1 MCGIAGE
8 IDFGNGNVSPEN
20 VTRMCDLLVH
30 RGPDEGGF
38 HFSPNLVLGIR
49 RLKVIGV
56 VNGSQPVHSPKHRAT
71 CVFNG
76 EIYNY
81 LELKQW
87 LEKEGYVFQTSTD
100 AEVIVHLYD
109 KLGLE
114 SLKKLRGMF
123 ALAIYD
129 EVQDRLIL
137 ARDRAGKKPLNYAT
151 TSSGSVVFASEIG
164 ALVSHPQVSKE
175 INREAVDRFLSFRII
190 PAPLTIYRDVHK
202 VKPGTALVFE
212 QGRKTEQRYWSFD
225 FTERHQDK
233 TEAELIE
240 SIDELLVEA
249 VRVRLQ
255 SEVPL
260 GALLSGGLDS
270 SLIVSIMSRMIPQP
284 IHTFSIG
291 FSDRNFNELD
301 YAKMVSDYCGTIH
314 HECLIS
320 PASALGVFD
329 NLLLKFGEP
338 YAFPSAIACYFMN
351 RLARQ
356 HVTVALTGDGADE
369 LFCGYNRY
377 KIFAAMP
384 DLPGQQRL
392 SGKIDLELLEK
403 AGGDISAEYQSVL
416 TDGLRDS
423 VKREIYSS
431 DFRRQLPDA
440 FPVNYLQER
449 FSRNAHLGDRLNR
462 AMDVDCNFW
471 LSDAQLVK
479 IDIASMANSVEVRCP
494 MLDQKLIEFVS
505 GIGTRHKLADGEEK
519 RILKQV
525 ARKYL
530 PHVITDRR
538 KKELAVPLENWLATS
553 LRGEISNVLLSD
565 EALSRGYFDPDRL
578 IPFINNYGPT
588 DSYAVWTL
596 YVLEQWHKLNGAS
609 GAELISAQSEFAFQE
624 V

>member
-1 MCGIAGE
+1 MN
-8 IDFGNGNVSPEN
+8 FGNGNVPPEN
-20 VTRMCDLLVH
+20 VSRMCDLLVH
-30 RGPDEGGF
+30 RGPDEGGY
-38 HFSPNLVLGIR
+38 HFLPHLVLGIR

-56 VNGSQPVHSPKHRAT
+56 VNGSQPVHSPLQRAT

-81 LELKQW
+81 IELKEW
-87 LEKEGYVFQTSTD
+87 LEKEGYVFQTNTD

-109 KLGLE
+109 RLGIE
-114 SLKKLRGMF
+114 SLKRLRGMF

-129 EVQDRLIL
+129 DVHRRLIL
-137 ARDRAGKKPLNYAT
+137 ARDCAGKKPLNYAE
-151 TSSGSVVFASEIG
+151 TSSGGVVFASEIG
-164 ALVSHPQVSKE
+164 ALISHPEINKE
-175 INREAVDRFLSFRII
+175 INREAIDRFLSFRII

-202 VKPGTALVFE
+202 VKPGTAMVFE
-212 QGRKTEQRYWSFD
+212 RGRMTEQRYWSFD
-225 FTERHQDK
+225 FTERHQEK
-233 TEAELIE
+233 TEAELIQT
-240 SIDELLVEA
+240 IDELLVDA

-270 SLIVSIMSRMIPQP
+270 SLIVSIMSQMIQEPM
-284 IHTFSIG
+284 HTFSIG
-291 FSDRNFNELD
+291 FADRNFNELD

-314 HECLIS
+314 HQSLIS
-320 PASALGVFD
+320 PASALSVFD
-329 NLLLKFGEP
+329 ELLLKFGEP

-356 HVTVALTGDGADE
+356 YVTVALTGDGADE

-384 DLPGQQRL
+384 DLPNHHRL
-392 SGKIDLELLEK
+392 SGKVDLKLLAK
-403 AGGDISAEYQSVL
+403 ADGDISAEYQSVL

-423 VKREIYSS
+423 VKREIYSR
-431 DFRRQLPDA
+431 DFWSHLPAD

-449 FSRNAHLGDRLNR
+449 FGRNAHLGDRLSR
-462 AMDVDCNFW
+462 AMEVDCNFW

-479 IDIASMANSVEVRCP
+479 IDIASMAHSVEVRCP
-494 MLDQKLIEFVS
+494 MLDQKLVEFVS
-505 GIGTRHKLADGEEK
+505 GIGTRHKLADGQEK
-519 RILKQV
+519 RILKRV
-525 ARKYL
+525 AQKYL
-530 PHVITDRR
+530 PPAITQRQ

-553 LRGEISNVLLSD
+553 LRAEISNVLLSD

-578 IPFINNYGPT
+578 IPFVNNYGPS

-596 YVLEQWHKLNGAS
+596 YVLEQWHKLNGSS
-609 GAELISAQSEFAFQE
+609 GAESSSEQSELALQE

>member
-8 IDFGNGNVSPEN
+8 VNFGSGNVSPEN
-20 VTRMCDLLVH
+20 VNGMCDLLVH
-30 RGPDEGGF
+30 RGPDEGGY
-38 HFSPNLVLGIR
+38 HFSPQVVLGIR

-56 VNGSQPVHSPKHRAT
+56 VNGSQPVHSPMQRAT

-87 LEKEGYVFQTSTD
+87 LEKEGYVFLTNTD

-114 SLKKLRGMF
+114 SLKRLRGMF

-129 EVQDRLIL
+129 NVGDRLIL
-137 ARDRAGKKPLNYAT
+137 ARDCAGKKPLNYAET
-151 TSSGSVVFASEIG
+151 ASGGVAFASEIG
-164 ALVSHPQVSKE
+164 ALVSHPQISKE
-175 INREAVDRFLSFRII
+175 INPEAIDRFLSFRII

-202 VKPGTALVFE
+202 VKPGTAMVFE
-212 QGRKTEQRYWSFD
+212 RGRKTEQRYWSFD
-225 FTERHQDK
+225 FSERYQDK

-240 SIDELLVEA
+240 TIDQLLVDA
-249 VRVRLQ
+249 VKVRLQ

-270 SLIVSIMSRMIPQP
+270 SLIVSIMSRMIQQP
-284 IHTFSIG
+284 LHTFSIG
-291 FSDRNFNELD
+291 FADRNFNELD
-301 YAKMVSDYCGTIH
+301 YARMVSAYCGTIH
-314 HECLIS
+314 HECLIP
-320 PASALGVFD
+320 PAAALGVFD
-329 NLLLKFGEP
+329 ELLLKFGEP

-384 DLPGQQRL
+384 GLANQHRN
-392 SGKIDLELLEK
+392 SGKVDLELLAK
-403 AGGDISAEYQSVL
+403 ANGDISAEYQAVL

-423 VKREIYSS
+423 VKQEIYSR
-431 DFRRQLPDA
+431 DFRRRLPSA
-440 FPVNYLQER
+440 FPVNYLRER
-449 FSRNAHLGDRLNR
+449 FGRNAHLTDRLSR
-462 AMDVDCNFW
+462 AMEVDCNFW

-494 MLDQKLIEFVS
+494 MLDQKLVEFVS
-505 GIGTRHKLADGEEK
+505 GIGTQHKLIDGQEK

-530 PHVITDRR
+530 PPAIIDRQ
-538 KKELAVPLENWLATS
+538 KKELAVPLENWLATT
-553 LRGEISNVLLSD
+553 LRPEITSALLSD
-565 EALSRGYFDPDRL
+565 EALSRGYFNPDRL
-578 IPFINNYGPT
+578 IPFINNYGPS

-596 YVLEQWHKLNGAS
+596 YVLEQWHQLNGS
-609 GAELISAQSEFAFQE
+609 GVRSTTDQSEFAFQE

>member
-8 IDFGNGNVSPEN
+8 IDFGNGSVLPEN

-30 RGPDEGGF
+30 RGPDESGY
-38 HFSPNLVLGIR
+38 HFSPNLGLGIR

-87 LEKEGYVFQTSTD
+87 LEKEGYVFQTRTD

-114 SLKKLRGMF
+114 SFKKLRGMF

-129 EVQDRLIL
+129 DVQHRLIL
-137 ARDRAGKKPLNYAT
+137 ARDCAGKKPLNYAS

-164 ALVSHPQVSKE
+164 ALISHPKVSKE
-175 INREAVDRFLSFRII
+175 INREAIDRFLSFRII

-225 FTERHQDK
+225 FSERHQDQ

-240 SIDELLVEA
+240 TIDELLVDA
-249 VRVRLQ
+249 VKVRLQ

-270 SLIVSIMSRMIPQP
+270 SLIVSIMSRMIEQP
-284 IHTFSIG
+284 MHTFSIG

-301 YAKMVSDYCGTIH
+301 YAKLVSDYCGTIH

-320 PASALGVFD
+320 PASALSVFD
-329 NLLLKFGEP
+329 ELLLKFGEP

-356 HVTVALTGDGADE
+356 YVTVALTGDGADE
-369 LFCGYNRY
+369 IFCGYNRY
-377 KIFAAMP
+377 KMFGAMP
-384 DLPGQQRL
+384 DLPIHHRG
-392 SGKIDLELLEK
+392 SGKVDLDLLAK
-403 AGGDISAEYQSVL
+403 ANGDISTEYQSVL

-423 VKREIYSS
+423 VKRDLYSR
-431 DFRRQLPDA
+431 DFRSHLPA
-440 FPVNYLQER
+440 GFPVNYLQER
-449 FSRNAHLGDRLNR
+449 FDRNAHLGDRLNR

-494 MLDQKLIEFVS
+494 MLDQKLVEFVS
-505 GIGTRHKLADGEEK
+505 GIGTRHKLADGQEK

-530 PHVITDRR
+530 PPAIIDRQ

-553 LRGEISNVLLSD
+553 LRAEITNVLLSD

-578 IPFINNYGPT
+578 IPFINNYGPS

-596 YVLEQWHKLNGAS
+596 YVLEQWHKLNGS
-609 GAELISAQSEFAFQE
+609 GDAHSSAEQSAFAFQE

>member
-8 IDFGNGNVSPEN
+8 INFQSGNVSPEN
-20 VTRMCDLLVH
+20 VSRMCDLLVH
-30 RGPDEGGF
+30 RGPDEGGY
-38 HFSPNLVLGIR
+38 HFSPNAVFGIR

-56 VNGSQPVHSPKHRAT
+56 VNGSQPVHSPLQRAT

-81 LELKQW
+81 IELKQW
-87 LEKEGYVFQTSTD
+87 LEEEGYVFQTNTD

-109 KLGLE
+109 KLGIE

-129 EVQDRLIL
+129 DVHRRLIL
-137 ARDRAGKKPLNYAT
+137 ARDRAGKKPLNYAE

-164 ALVSHPQVSKE
+164 ALISHPEVSKE
-175 INREAVDRFLSFRII
+175 INREAIDRFLSFRII

-212 QGRKTEQRYWSFD
+212 RGRKTEQRYWSFD
-225 FTERHQDK
+225 FSERHQDK
-233 TEAELIE
+233 TEAELIGT
-240 SIDELLVEA
+240 IDALLVDA
-249 VRVRLQ
+249 VKVRLQ

-270 SLIVSIMSRMIPQP
+270 SLIVSIMSRMIKQP
-284 IHTFSIG
+284 MHTFSIG
-291 FSDRNFNELD
+291 FADRNFNELD
-301 YAKMVSDYCGTIH
+301 YAKLVSDYCGTIH

-320 PASALGVFD
+320 PTSALGVFD
-329 NLLLKFGEP
+329 ELLLKFGEP

-356 HVTVALTGDGADE
+356 YVTVALTGDGADE

-377 KIFAAMP
+377 KMFAAMP
-384 DLPGQQRL
+384 DLPILQRL
-392 SGKIDLELLEK
+392 SGKVDLEVL
-403 AGGDISAEYQSVL
+403 ANADGDISAEYQSVL

-423 VKREIYSS
+423 VKRQIYSR
-431 DFRRQLPDA
+431 DFRSYLPA
-440 FPVNYLQER
+440 TFPVNYLHER
-449 FSRNAHLGDRLNR
+449 FSRNAHLGDRLSR
-462 AMDVDCNFW
+462 AMEVDCNFW

-494 MLDQKLIEFVS
+494 MLDQKLVEFVS
-505 GIGTRHKLADGEEK
+505 GIGTRHKLIDGEEK
-519 RILKQV
+519 RILKRL
-525 ARKYL
+525 ARNYL
-530 PHVITDRR
+530 PQAITERP

-553 LRGEISNVLLSD
+553 LRTEITKVLLSD

-578 IPFINNYGPT
+578 IPFINNYGPS

-596 YVLEQWHKLNGAS
+596 YVLEQWHKLNGAG
-609 GAELISAQSEFAFQE
+609 GAELNTTQSEFVLQE

>member
-8 IDFGNGNVSPEN
+8 MNFGSDNVSPEN
-20 VTRMCDLLVH
+20 VSRMCDLLVH
-30 RGPDEGGF
+30 RGPDEGGY
-38 HFSPNLVLGIR
+38 HFSPHVVLGIR

-56 VNGSQPVHSPKHRAT
+56 VNGSQPVHSPSQRAT

-129 EVQDRLIL
+129 NVNRKLIL
-137 ARDRAGKKPLNYAT
+137 ARDCAGKKPLNYAE
-151 TSSGSVVFASEIG
+151 TSSGGVVFASELG
-164 ALVSHPQVSKE
+164 ALISHPHVSKE
-175 INREAVDRFLSFRII
+175 ISREAIDRFLSFRII

-212 QGRKTEQRYWSFD
+212 RGRKTEHRYWSFD
-225 FTERHQDK
+225 FTERHEDK
-233 TEAELIE
+233 TESELVE
-240 SIDELLVEA
+240 TIDELLVDA
-249 VRVRLQ
+249 VKVRLQ

-270 SLIVSIMSRMIPQP
+270 SLIVSIMSRMIERP

-291 FSDRNFNELD
+291 FADRNFNELD
-301 YAKMVSDYCGTIH
+301 YAKIVSDYCGTIH
-314 HECLIS
+314 HQSLIS
-320 PASALGVFD
+320 PTSALSVFD
-329 NLLLKFGEP
+329 ELLGKFGEP

-384 DLPGQQRL
+384 DLPNHQRL
-392 SGKIDLELLEK
+392 SGKVDLELL
-403 AGGDISAEYQSVL
+403 ANANGDIAAEYQSVL

-423 VKREIYSS
+423 VKCEIYSRQFRS
-431 DFRRQLPDA
+431 DLPGS

-449 FSRNAHLGDRLNR
+449 FGNNAHLGDRISR
-462 AMDVDCNFW
+462 AMEVDCNFW

-479 IDIASMANSVEVRCP
+479 IDIASMAHSVEVRCP
-494 MLDQKLIEFVS
+494 MLDQKLVEFVS
-505 GIGTRHKLADGEEK
+505 GIGTRHKLADGQEK

-530 PHVITDRR
+530 PPAIIDRQ

-553 LRGEISNVLLSD
+553 LRAEISNVLLSD

-578 IPFINNYGPT
+578 IPIVNNYGPS

-596 YVLEQWHKLNGAS
+596 YVLEQWHKLNGFGAAS
-609 GAELISAQSEFAFQE
+609 RTEQSEFALQE